1 MELLGLILQLVMG
14 EQTVV
19 SRARNL
25 GTNDVDAARQQAMSR
40 HPTGRLGVPD
50 DIAKASFY
58 SPPTIGLHN
67 GRRARDQWRVD
78 GTVTAVTASRRW
90 DANAEN
96 PDTQ

>member
-1 MELLGLILQLVMG
+1 METDMC

-25 GTNDVDAARQQAMSR
+25 GTNDVDAARQQAMSG

-50 DIAKASFY
+50 DIAKASFF
-58 SPPTIGLHN
+58 SPPTIGLHD

-78 GTVTAVTASRRW
+78 GTMRAVTAVTAARRW